1 MKPGAK
7 LFSLLRD
14 VALPGYTVIDP
25 VLGIAQACE
34 QVLPAVFILSW
45 PDGTP
50 CLYAEMFLLD
60 KSYRLT
66 TRRNDGGSLKVAATD
81 LSHLLRFCW
90 QYEHNLW
97 ELGDNELR
105 EMIAWLQQPR
115 SINNPTAPQRNRNTI
130 NRVIAQVIEF
140 LLWLQRT
147 IMPERQIVGTREQR
161 PQITCVE
168 TTGRRYGQPWAGR
181 LAFTFRLTADSPDPK
196 GPISR
201 ELRQQLWEGVVRM
214 AGAATENAHY
224 MARFPSRAAWLAERD
239 YLRAR
244 RELML
249 SLLDATGCRPGEL
262 ARLSLAKNL
271 ACVATGKIILT
282 TLKRRRAEDPERI
295 IPLARVVCV
304 RLELFI
310 RKYRAA
316 LVTALQQRNRD
327 VVAND
332 AVFITCRTGT
342 PMLEVALT
350 KDFQRITRCAGI
362 TQRTCMSMF
371 RHRFITNMVALHL
384 NAFVRESPGKD
395 RQYLIEAD
403 YRSILKRVA
412 VFTGHG
418 SVDSLFVY
426 IDWAWEE
433 LGAFD
438 RVAEGHALTSA
449 IDESLQ
455 RLSILASELEREPP
469 LTAEAAIN
477 VVSAELDTIRVRVRD
492 AGKRT

>member
-1 MKPGAK
+1 MKTGAK

-14 VALPGYTVIDP
+14 VTLPGYTVIDP
-25 VLGIAQACE
+25 LLGVAQACD
-34 QVLPAVFILSW
+34 QVLPALFVLSW

-66 TRRNDGGSLKVAATD
+66 TRRNDGGSLKVAAAD
-81 LSHLLRFCW
+81 LSHLVRFCW
-90 QYEHNLW
+90 KYERNLW
-97 ELGDNELR
+97 ELGDGDMR

-115 SINNPTAPQRNRNTI
+115 SVNNPMVPHRNRNTI
-130 NRVIAQVIEF
+130 NRVIAQAIEF
-140 LLWLQRT
+140 LLWLQGT
-147 IMPERQIVGTREQR
+147 IMPERQIVGTREQQ

-168 TTGRRYGQPWAGR
+168 TTGRRRGQAWAGR
-181 LAFTFRLTADSPDPK
+181 LAFAFRLTADSPDPK

-201 ELRQQLWEGVVRM
+201 ELRQRLWEGVAKM
-214 AGAATENAHY
+214 ADAATENARY
-224 MARFPSRAAWLAERD
+224 VARFPSRAAWLAERD

-249 SLLDATGCRPGEL
+249 SLLEATGCRPGEL
-262 ARLSLAKNL
+262 ARLSLTKNL
-271 ACVATGKIILT
+271 ACVATGKIVLT

-295 IPLARVVCV
+295 IPLARAVCV

-310 RKYRAA
+310 RKYRSA
-316 LVTALQQRNRD
+316 LVTAMQERD
-327 VVAND
+327 RDIVQSD
-332 AVFITCRTGT
+332 AIFITCRTGA
-342 PMLEVALT
+342 PMTEATLT

-362 TQRTCMSMF
+362 AQRTCMSMF

-384 NAFVRESPGKD
+384 DAFVRESPGKH

-418 SVDSLFVY
+418 SVDSLFTY

-433 LGAFD
+433 LGVFD
-438 RVAEGHALTSA
+438 RVAEAHALTSV
-449 IDESLQ
+449 IDESLL
-455 RLSILASELEREPP
+455 RLGTLASELEHEPP
-469 LTAEAAIN
+469 LTVAAAIN
-477 VVSAELDTIRVRVRD
+477 VVSAELNAIRTRVRD
-492 AGKRT
+492 AGKRS

>member
-1 MKPGAK
+1 MTHAAK

-14 VALPGYTVIDP
+14 VTLPGYTVIDP
-25 VLGIAQACE
+25 ILGVARACD
-34 QVLPAVFILSW
+34 QVLPALFILSW

-66 TRRNDGGSLKVAATD
+66 TRRNDGGSLKVVAAD

-90 QYEHNLW
+90 QYERILW
-97 ELGDNELR
+97 ELSDGDMR

-115 SINNPTAPQRNRNTI
+115 SVDNPTVPHRNRNTI
-130 NRVIAQVIEF
+130 NRVIAQAIEF
-140 LLWLQRT
+140 LLWLQGT

-168 TTGRRYGQPWAGR
+168 TTGRRRGQAQEGR
-181 LAFTFRLTADSPDPK
+181 LVFAFRLTADSPDPK

-201 ELRQQLWEGVVRM
+201 ELCQRLWEGVVKM
-214 AGAATENAHY
+214 ADAASENAHY
-224 MARFPSRAAWLAERD
+224 VARFPSHAAWQAERD

-249 SLLDATGCRPGEL
+249 SLLEATGCRPGEL
-262 ARLSLAKNL
+262 VRLSLTKNQ
-271 ACVATGKIILT
+271 ACVATGKIVLT
-282 TLKRRRAEDPERI
+282 TLKRRRVEDPERI
-295 IPLARVVCV
+295 IPLARVMCV

-310 RKYRAA
+310 RKYRSA
-316 LVTALQQRNRD
+316 LVTAIRERNRD
-327 VVAND
+327 IEQSD
-332 AVFITCRTGT
+332 AVFITCRTGA
-342 PMLEVALT
+342 PMTEATLT

-362 TQRTCMSMF
+362 AQRTCMSMF

-384 NAFVRESPGKD
+384 HSFVRESPGKD

-418 SVDSLFVY
+418 SVDSLFAY
-426 IDWAWEE
+426 IDWAWDE

-438 RVAEGHALTSA
+438 RVAEAQALASV

-455 RLSILASELEREPP
+455 RLNTLTSELAHEPP
-469 LTAEAAIN
+469 LTAVAAFN
-477 VVSAELDTIRVRVRD
+477 VVSAELNAIRTRVRD
-492 AGKRT
+492 AGKRR